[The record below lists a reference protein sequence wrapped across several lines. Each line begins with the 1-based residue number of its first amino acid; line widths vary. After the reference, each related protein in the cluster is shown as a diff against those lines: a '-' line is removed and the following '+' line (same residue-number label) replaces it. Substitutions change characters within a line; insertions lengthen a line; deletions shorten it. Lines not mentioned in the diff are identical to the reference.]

1 MISLSLP
8 WAVLVGDN
16 HRLSPR
22 KYGKGL
28 FQTSKYRAAKTE
40 AKRLIASQYDGPLLE
55 GPLELVAVFRMPDNV
70 RRDVTNF
77 SKLLCDSLTDIVIVD
92 DRWQVLRKTTWEV
105 AGIDR
110 QNPRVSLFVMEM
122 EAA

>member
-22 KYGKGL
+22 KHGQGL
-28 FQTSKYRAAKTE
+28 FQTSKYRIAKAE
-40 AKRLIASQYDGPLLE
+40 ARRLIVRQYHGPLLD
-55 GPLELVAVFRMPDNV
+55 GPVELVAVFRMPDNV

-77 SKLLCDSLTDIVIVD
+77 AKILGDSLTGIVIAD

-110 QNPRVSLFVMEM
+110 QYPGVRLFVMEM